1 MAARRRVPADSPR
14 AKAARARTQGARGQR
29 PQDLD
34 AEFNAR
40 RTRDSERRNSPSGI
54 ALAFF
59 DAAVSKATSRG
70 VGVDS
75 GTKKKKKKK
84 KKSALKGTGTF
95 GERRAREQEAIEA
108 AAPDTSKTRKKVF
121 K

>member
-1 MAARRRVPADSPR
+1 MAARRVPADSPR
-14 AKAARARTQGARGQR
+14 ARAARARTQGKRGDR

-34 AEFNAR
+34 AEFNAK

-54 ALAFF
+54 AQAFL
-59 DAAVSKATSRG
+59 DAAVSKATSKG

-84 KKSALKGTGTF
+84 KAASPLAGGAIGPARRQ
-95 GERRAREQEAIEA
+95 GEADAIAEIDKLS
-108 AAPDTSKTRKKVF
+108 PKPKKRVV